1 MSNSKGWIKVQ
12 RKLFKHYLWEENR
25 KLSKFEAWLDLLQ
38 LVSYAKENQQ
48 LISGLLCKWGR
59 GQYPI
64 SISFLCKRWN
74 WTDKPVRN
82 FLKMLEYDEMITL
95 EKASKWTML
104 TVCKYDSYQGEGQA
118 EGMPKGKQ
126 RATIKEDKESKEYK
140 EFELFWSKYPRKV
153 AKGKCQEKFNKL
165 STSDKQQILDSL
177 DAYIKY
183 KPFEGY
189 NHPNPET
196 YLNQKRWLDELPN
209 KQTIIEDPVVKMAM
223 ELNKKYENR

>member
-1 MSNSKGWIKVQ
+1 MAKDKKSFVLYGDQ
-12 RKLFKHYLWEENR
+12 RHVI
-25 KLSKFEAWLDLLQ
+25 DLLSNEQAGILLKHLFAYVNDENPVLNDQ
-38 LVSYAKENQQ
+38 LIEIAFEPMKQQ
-48 LISGLLCKWGR
+48 L
-59 GQYPI
+59 
-64 SISFLCKRWN
+64 KR
-74 WTDKPVRN
+74 DLV
-82 FLKMLEYDEMITL
+82 
-95 EKASKWTML
+95 
-104 TVCKYDSYQGEGQA
+104 KYQ
-118 EGMPKGKQ
+118 K
-126 RATIKEDKESKEYK
+126 IKEKRSIAGAKGGKAKQANARSAKQKVANQAVNGNDNVNVNEINNK